1 MSVVLTLV
9 VQLKKEMALLRSY
22 CLQHLFAVHIGF
34 CCSSRLWEDVFF
46 ILKFVE
52 RKIRIMKACTQRN
65 WRTLCN
71 IRLLDDPSLSGHRT
85 KVLDSVKL
93 VFGFFA
99 PSASVPVYLK

>member
-34 CCSSRLWEDVFF
+34 CCSSMLWEDVFF
-46 ILKFVE
+46 ILNFVK
-52 RKIRIMKACTQRN
+52 RNIRITKACAQRN

-71 IRLLDDPSLSGHRT
+71 IRLLDDLSLSGHDT
-85 KVLDSVKL
+85 KGILDSVKL
-93 VFGFFA
+93 VFGLFA
-99 PSASVPVYLK
+99 PSAAVPV